1 MTIVTTSRKP
11 VPELRSLA
19 KDFAFA
25 VGCRYIIRGKMGL
38 PDLNSLDPVALLF
51 SQQEGQFF
59 LRIVDHGR
67 TGAEFVI
74 PSFTVKQ
81 REEPLVRGFRVG
93 DQSIYQRLA
102 PYIPVKLSEEEG
114 GLCVFDGTQSCRY
127 LLRLIIH
134 ET

>member
-25 VGCRYIIRGKMGL
+25 AGCRYIVRGKMGC
-38 PDLNSLDPVALLF
+38 PDLHSLDSLSIVF
-51 SQQEGQFF
+51 SQWKGQFF
-59 LRIVDHGR
+59 LQIVDHSQSS
-67 TGAEFVI
+67 AEFVI
-74 PSFTVKQ
+74 SSVSIKERQEPIVK
-81 REEPLVRGFRVG
+81 GIRVN
-93 DQSIYQRLA
+93 DQSIYERMA
-102 PYIPVKLSEEEG
+102 PYIPVILSDDNG
-114 GLCVFDGTQSCRY
+114 GLCIFDGTRSRRY

>member
-25 VGCRYIIRGKMGL
+25 AGCRYIVRGKMGCSVL
-38 PDLNSLDPVALLF
+38 HSLDSILIFL
-51 SQQEGQFF
+51 SQRKGQFF
-59 LRIVDHGR
+59 LRIVDHSQ

-74 PSFTVKQ
+74 SSVLIQERQESIVK
-81 REEPLVRGFRVG
+81 GIRVN
-93 DQSIYQRLA
+93 DQSIYERMA
-102 PYIPVKLSEEEG
+102 PYIPVILSEDNG
-114 GLCVFDGTQSCRY
+114 GLCVFDGTRSRRY